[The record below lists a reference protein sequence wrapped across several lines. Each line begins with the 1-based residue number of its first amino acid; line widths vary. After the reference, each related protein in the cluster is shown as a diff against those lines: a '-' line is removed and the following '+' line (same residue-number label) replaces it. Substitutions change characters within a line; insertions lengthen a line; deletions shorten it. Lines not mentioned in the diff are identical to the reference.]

1 VKLNAVRGWLFD
13 VYPSGPDEVTVWI
26 IAENGERVRFV
37 DKYVRRIYVSGN
49 FSDLK
54 GLADKVRDSRS
65 VAGLR
70 FVEKYVD
77 FMEAVRKKVLE
88 VDMRDYGRTSFFAR
102 KILRLGGYE
111 RFRLFNVDV
120 PVAQAYLY
128 EKDVFPLAR
137 VLVVD
142 SGGRL
147 GYDVLDS
154 VDSCEY
160 AVPPFR
166 SMWLNVNVKRE
177 GVCAKFSDKIES
189 ISLELGNRTIVIS
202 EGSETDKIL
211 ALVKAVRE
219 EDPDII
225 FTHGGDSFLFP
236 YLAYRAFVNG
246 VLDRFVL
253 SRENIPLTAKRGR
266 GRSFFSYGRVY
277 YKVPVRRLYGRV
289 HVDVDN
295 TFIFTACGLEGLV
308 EVSRTCRVPLHRA
321 ARASIG
327 SIMSS
332 LQLYTAWKSDILV
345 PWKKGEPESFKS
357 GWDLLV
363 ADRGGFVFEPKLGFH
378 TDVVEVDFTSM
389 FPMLMLTRNISAETV
404 LCKCCPDS
412 KVRVPELGYNVCE
425 KRVGMVPKTLDLL
438 LKKRLKYKALMKE
451 ASDERLKE
459 IYNMR
464 QGALKWIL
472 VTCFG
477 YLGYRN
483 ARFGKVDAHIAV
495 CAFARDALLKTVR
508 LAEEHGFEVVHGI
521 VDSLW
526 LKKPGVSPR
535 EVADFCREASK
546 AIGVPLNVEGKY
558 RWIVFLPSKVSSQI
572 PVLNRYY
579 GVFEDGRIKMRGIEA
594 RRGDTPPFI
603 EKAQIEMI
611 KMLAKASTYEEL
623 YARIPMALEVLKK
636 YAEKLILKNVGIE
649 ELLIAKRLSKR
660 PSDYAH
666 DVFQA
671 IAARQL
677 MTAGF
682 DVYPGQTVQ
691 YLITDS
697 KSKRINERV
706 LAKQLM
712 KAKVNYDVEKY
723 LELLVSAADTL
734 LGVFG
739 YGAERV
745 RNQILYRE
753 KQLVFI

>member
-1 VKLNAVRGWLFD
+1 
-13 VYPSGPDEVTVWI
+13 
-26 IAENGERVRFV
+26 
-37 DKYVRRIYVSGN
+37 
-49 FSDLK
+49 
-54 GLADKVRDSRS
+54 
-65 VAGLR
+65 
-70 FVEKYVD
+70 
-77 FMEAVRKKVLE
+77 
-88 VDMRDYGRTSFFAR
+88 
-102 KILRLGGYE
+102 
-111 RFRLFNVDV
+111 
-120 PVAQAYLY
+120 
-128 EKDVFPLAR
+128 
-137 VLVVD
+137 
-142 SGGRL
+142 
-147 GYDVLDS
+147 
-154 VDSCEY
+154 
-160 AVPPFR
+160 
-166 SMWLNVNVKRE
+166 
-177 GVCAKFSDKIES
+177 
-189 ISLELGNRTIVIS
+189 
-202 EGSETDKIL
+202 
-211 ALVKAVRE
+211 
-219 EDPDII
+219 
-225 FTHGGDSFLFP
+225 
-236 YLAYRAFVNG
+236 
-246 VLDRFVL
+246 
-253 SRENIPLTAKRGR
+253 
-266 GRSFFSYGRVY
+266 
-277 YKVPVRRLYGRV
+277 
-289 HVDVDN
+289 
-295 TFIFTACGLEGLV
+295 
-308 EVSRTCRVPLHRA
+308 
-321 ARASIG
+321 
-327 SIMSS
+327 MSS
-332 LQLYTAWKSDILV
+332 LQLYTAWKSDILI

-357 GWDLLV
+357 GWELLV
-363 ADRGGFVFEPKLGFH
+363 ADRGGFVFEPKIGFH

-412 KVRVPELGYNVCE
+412 EVRVPELGYNVCE
-425 KRVGMVPKTLDLL
+425 KRVGIVPKTLDLL
-438 LKKRLKYKALMKE
+438 LKKRLKYKALMRD
-451 ASDERLKE
+451 ASDDKLKQV
-459 IYNMR
+459 YNMR

-526 LKKPGVSPR
+526 LKKAGVSPR
-535 EVADFCREASK
+535 EVADFCKEASK

-558 RWIVFLPSKVSSQI
+558 RWIVFLPSKVSSEI

-611 KMLAKASTYEEL
+611 KMLAKASTYQEFS
-623 YARIPMALEVLKK
+623 ARIPMALEILKK
-636 YAEKLILKNVGIE
+636 YAEKLISKNVDIE

-671 IAARQL
+671 LAARQL
-677 MTAGF
+677 MTARF

-734 LGVFG
+734 LGIFS
-739 YGAERV
+739 YNSEKIRDL
-745 RNQILYRE
+745 ILYRE
-753 KQLVFI
+753 KQLMLS

>member
-1 VKLNAVRGWLFD
+1 
-13 VYPSGPDEVTVWI
+13 
-26 IAENGERVRFV
+26 
-37 DKYVRRIYVSGN
+37 
-49 FSDLK
+49 
-54 GLADKVRDSRS
+54 
-65 VAGLR
+65 
-70 FVEKYVD
+70 
-77 FMEAVRKKVLE
+77 
-88 VDMRDYGRTSFFAR
+88 
-102 KILRLGGYE
+102 
-111 RFRLFNVDV
+111 
-120 PVAQAYLY
+120 
-128 EKDVFPLAR
+128 
-137 VLVVD
+137 
-142 SGGRL
+142 
-147 GYDVLDS
+147 
-154 VDSCEY
+154 
-160 AVPPFR
+160 
-166 SMWLNVNVKRE
+166 
-177 GVCAKFSDKIES
+177 
-189 ISLELGNRTIVIS
+189 
-202 EGSETDKIL
+202 
-211 ALVKAVRE
+211 
-219 EDPDII
+219 
-225 FTHGGDSFLFP
+225 
-236 YLAYRAFVNG
+236 
-246 VLDRFVL
+246 
-253 SRENIPLTAKRGR
+253 
-266 GRSFFSYGRVY
+266 
-277 YKVPVRRLYGRV
+277 
-289 HVDVDN
+289 
-295 TFIFTACGLEGLV
+295 
-308 EVSRTCRVPLHRA
+308 
-321 ARASIG
+321 
-327 SIMSS
+327 MSS
-332 LQLYTAWKSDILV
+332 LQLYNAWKSDILV

-357 GWDLLV
+357 GWELLV
-363 ADRGGFVFEPKLGFH
+363 ADRGGFVFEPKIGFH

-425 KRVGMVPKTLDLL
+425 KRVGIVPKTLDLL

-459 IYNMR
+459 VYNMR

-526 LKKPGVSPR
+526 LKKAGVSPR

-603 EKAQIEMI
+603 EKAQIDMI
-611 KMLAKASTYEEL
+611 KVLAKASNYEEFL
-623 YARIPMALEVLKK
+623 ERVPLALGVLKE
-636 YAEKLILKNVGIE
+636 YADKLISKNVDIE

-677 MTAGF
+677 MIAGF

-691 YLITDS
+691 YLITNS

-706 LAKQLM
+706 LAKQLI

-723 LELLVSAADTL
+723 LELLVSAADML

-739 YGAERV
+739 YSAERV
-745 RNQILYRE
+745 RNQILYHE
-753 KQLVFI
+753 KQLVFN